1 MKKLLMAGV
10 AIATA
15 GGVFWGLSKPTA
27 TAQTSNLIMAE
38 LTELGARGE
47 EAFNGTCAA
56 CHGVNLVG
64 TNNGPPLLHQFYV
77 PGHHGDMAIV
87 LAVKQGSRQHHWRFG
102 NMPAQEHI
110 TDAELTSII
119 AYVREMQQANGFN

>member
-1 MKKLLMAGV
+1 MRNTLIFGAAIGLAVGAYFGLLKND
-10 AIATA
+10 
-15 GGVFWGLSKPTA
+15 LP
-27 TAQTSNLIMAE
+27 AQTTTVSALE
-38 LTELGARGE
+38 LTEIGTRGE

-77 PGHHGDMAIV
+77 PGHHGDMSIV

-102 NMPAQEHI
+102 DMPAQEHI

-119 AYVREMQQANGFN
+119 AYVREVQRANGFN